1 MEKIINAV
9 KQLVSREKTILV
21 GIDGLGGSGKS
32 TISEV
37 IKNLLIKEE
46 INTVL
51 LHIDD
56 FIHPR
61 TVRYNNN
68 FEEWECYSYLQWRY
82 DYLIK
87 EVIKP
92 IKKGRSVSG
101 EIEIYDKE
109 NDNYIMQR
117 IDVPLGSV
125 VIIEGV
131 FLQRKELS
139 GLFDYVVYIDVS
151 EQERLERVIKRDKY
165 IGDESEIKQKY
176 ENRYFPAERNYIN
189 TYSPHDKADIVIK

>member
-9 KQLVSREKTILV
+9 KQLVSQEKTILV

-37 IKNLLIKEE
+37 IKELLIKEG

-109 NDNYIMQR
+109 NDSYIMQR

-131 FLQRKELS
+131 FLQRKELF
-139 GLFDYVVYIDVS
+139 GIFDYVVYIDVS

-165 IGDESEIKQKY
+165 IGDESEIKEKY

>member
-1 MEKIINAV
+1 MDKIINAV
-9 KQLVSREKTILV
+9 KNLISPEKTIIV

-37 IKNLLIKEE
+37 IKDMLTEE
-46 INTVL
+46 GINTIL

-61 TVRYNNN
+61 TVRYNEN

-92 IKKGRSVSG
+92 VKKGRSVSG
-101 EIEIYDKE
+101 EIEIYDK
-109 NDNYIMQR
+109 NKDSYFMQK
-117 IDVPLGSV
+117 IDIPLGSV
-125 VIIEGV
+125 IIIEGI
-131 FLQRKELS
+131 FLQRKELA
-139 GLFDYVVYIDVS
+139 GIFDYMVYIDVS

-165 IGDESEIKQKY
+165 IGNESQIKKKY
-176 ENRYFPAERNYIN
+176 ESRYFPAERNYYN
-189 TYSPHDKADIVIK
+189 EYSPHDKADIVIK